1 MLEPGAAVGLSW
13 DMQKTAKRS
22 RRKPDGET
30 ATVTA
35 RSGDDHR
42 DGRAPR
48 PNARSG
54 AQGDTRSR
62 ILACARA
69 EFAEKGFAGARTE
82 SIVRAAGVNPNLL
95 YHYFGSKEQLF
106 VAVMEEVYGD
116 VRSHHGDLE
125 LDSLAPETAIR
136 RFTEATFD
144 LFVASDDVIRL
155 FSTENIHHAKH
166 IRGSE
171 RIAHLY
177 DPLISLLDRQ
187 LARGREQGVF
197 RAAVDGQELFIT
209 ITGLSYFYLSN
220 RHTLSVILRADLN
233 ARARRERRRR
243 HIADVVLTYLRE
255 GDDGEDRLVSPQ
267 RPA

>member
-1 MLEPGAAVGLSW
+1 
-13 DMQKTAKRS
+13 MQKTAKRL
-22 RRKPDGET
+22 RRNPDRDST
-30 ATVTA
+30 TLPAS
-35 RSGDDHR
+35 SGVGQR
-42 DGRAPR
+42 DERPPR
-48 PNARSG
+48 PNARGG

-62 ILACARA
+62 ILASARA

-106 VAVMEEVYGD
+106 VAVMEEVYSD

-125 LDSLAPETAIR
+125 LENLAPEKAIR

-171 RIAHLY
+171 RIAHFY
-177 DPLISLLDRQ
+177 DPLLSLLDRQ

-197 RAAVDGQELFIT
+197 RAAVDAQELFIT

-220 RHTLSVILRADLN
+220 RHTLSVILRTDLN

-243 HIADVVLTYLRE
+243 HIVDVVLTYLRE
-255 GDDGEDRLVSPQ
+255 GDDGEDRLGPGKTRLTRQSQ
-267 RPA
+267 TA

>member
-1 MLEPGAAVGLSW
+1 
-13 DMQKTAKRS
+13 MQKTAKRA
-22 RRKPDGET
+22 RKPSKEAPVSTAETGKALVRGRSNVRTQQGET
-30 ATVTA
+30 
-35 RSGDDHR
+35 RG
-42 DGRAPR
+42 
-48 PNARSG
+48 
-54 AQGDTRSR
+54 R

-106 VAVMEEVYGD
+106 VSVMEDVYSD

-125 LDSLAPETAIR
+125 LENLAPEEAIR

-171 RIAHLY
+171 RISHLY
-177 DPLISLLDRQ
+177 DPLLSLLDRQ
-187 LARGREQGVF
+187 LTRGREQGVF
-197 RAAVDGQELFIT
+197 CAAVDAQELFIT
-209 ITGLSYFYLSN
+209 ITSLSYFYLSN
-220 RHTLSVILRADLN
+220 RHTLSVILRTDLN

-243 HIADVVLTYLRE
+243 HIVDVVLTYLRD
-255 GDDGEDRLVSPQ
+255 GDDGARRLPKPKT
-267 RPA
+267 PA

>member
-1 MLEPGAAVGLSW
+1 
-13 DMQKTAKRS
+13 MQKAAKRP
-22 RRKPDGET
+22 RRTRAEDAE
-30 ATVTA
+30 ASTVEGTSEREA
-35 RSGDDHR
+35 
-42 DGRAPR
+42 RAPR
-48 PNARSG
+48 PAARGG
-54 AQGDTRSR
+54 AQGDTRAR

-125 LDSLAPETAIR
+125 LENLAPEKAIQ

-144 LFVASDDVIRL
+144 LFVTSDDVIRL
-155 FSTENIHHAKH
+155 FSTENIHHARH

-171 RIAHLY
+171 RIAHFY
-177 DPLISLLDRQ
+177 DPLLSLLDRQ

-197 RAAVDGQELFIT
+197 RAAVDAQELFIT

-220 RHTLSVILRADLN
+220 RHTLSVILRTDLN

-243 HIADVVLTYLRE
+243 HIVDVVLTYLRE
-255 GDDGEDRLVSPQ
+255 GDDGEDRLAAGKT
-267 RPA
+267 RLT